1 MNLKKKILAGVKIG
15 HISGVFICIKERT
28 NKDSL
33 TLKINEMYNVQ
44 PNFYKATYILSVKAL
59 TNFIDNYLLQ
69 EIFT

>member
-1 MNLKKKILAGVKIG
+1 MNLKKILVGVKIG
-15 HISGVFICIKERT
+15 LISGVFICIKERT

-33 TLKINEMYNVQ
+33 TLKINEIYNRISIRLLM
-44 PNFYKATYILSVKAL
+44 FYLVNLAL

>member
-1 MNLKKKILAGVKIG
+1 MNLKKILAGVKIG
-15 HISGVFICIKERT
+15 LISGVFICIKERT

-33 TLKINEMYNVQ
+33 TLKINEMYNRISIRLLM
-44 PNFYKATYILSVKAL
+44 FYLVNLAL